1 MLAFRVSGFGFR
13 VQGFGFR
20 HRRHGRHLDM
30 CVVIGSFCEAN
41 RKAHTPLVSVQSL

>member
-20 HRRHGRHLDM
+20 HGRHLDM
-30 CVVIGSFCEAN
+30 CVVIGSFCEASH
-41 RKAHTPLVSVQSL
+41 KAHTLLVSV